1 MRTEVIEI
9 YQSGKGYKAISKV
22 LGLQRTTVRAIIHK
36 WQKHGTVV
44 NLPRSGRPTKITPRA
59 QRRLIREV
67 TKDPRTTSKEL
78 QASLA
83 SIKVSVHDSTI
94 RKRLGKNG
102 LHGRFPRRKP
112 LLSKKNIRNKKSGRG
127 QIVFHTTV
135 YIYIV
140 KIDCQCL
147 FLHHSLA
154 IGSISGHAR
163 SQNNLCVVWVDAH
176 ADINTPLSTPTGNI
190 HGQPVSYL
198 LKELHSKIPVMPG
211 FSWIK
216 PCISA
221 KDIVYIGLRDLDPGE
236 HYIIQHLGIKSF
248 SMWELDHLGISRVM
262 EETCDYLLTKY
273 RPIHLSFDIDAIDPS
288 LAPATGTP
296 MVGGL
301 TYREGVYLAEAIC
314 KTGLLSVLDLVE
326 VNPNLGNTEEVAST
340 VNYAL
345 GIILSS
351 FGYVR
356 GGSHPSH
363 YNRGIR
369 IFLPFLILELNQ

>member
-83 SIKVSVHDSTI
+83 SIKVKTFCVTNMQ
-94 RKRLGKNG
+94 K
-102 LHGRFPRRKP
+102 
-112 LLSKKNIRNKKSGRG
+112 NKKSGRG

-363 YNRGIR
+363 YK
-369 IFLPFLILELNQ
+369 LPEP

>member
-1 MRTEVIEI
+1 MLRLLRTTRWALRTARLV
-9 YQSGKGYKAISKV
+9 SGWRCHHSIGVVGVPISQGQGKAGVEKGPDFLYNAGLVDKLKKQGCRVQDYGNLKFETFADEKPFGIVKMPKTVGRANEQLADVVNTVKQEGHTCLV
-22 LGLQRTTVRAIIHK
+22 LG
-36 WQKHGTVV
+36 G
-44 NLPRSGRPTKITPRA
+44 
-59 QRRLIREV
+59 
-67 TKDPRTTSKEL
+67 D
-78 QASLA
+78 
-83 SIKVSVHDSTI
+83 
-94 RKRLGKNG
+94 
-102 LHGRFPRRKP
+102 
-112 LLSKKNIRNKKSGRG
+112 
-127 QIVFHTTV
+127 
-135 YIYIV
+135 
-140 KIDCQCL
+140 
-147 FLHHSLA
+147 HSLA

-262 EETCDYLLTKY
+262 EETCDYLLTNKGK

-363 YNRGIR
+363 YK
-369 IFLPFLILELNQ
+369 LPEP

>member
-1 MRTEVIEI
+1 MLRLLRTTRWALRTARFV
-9 YQSGKGYKAISKV
+9 SGGRCQHSIGVVGVPISQGQGKAGVEKGPDFLYNAGLVDKLMKQGCRVQDYGNLKFETFADEKPFGIVKMPKTVGRANEQLANVVNTVKQDGHTCLV
-22 LGLQRTTVRAIIHK
+22 LG
-36 WQKHGTVV
+36 G
-44 NLPRSGRPTKITPRA
+44 
-59 QRRLIREV
+59 
-67 TKDPRTTSKEL
+67 D
-78 QASLA
+78 
-83 SIKVSVHDSTI
+83 
-94 RKRLGKNG
+94 
-102 LHGRFPRRKP
+102 
-112 LLSKKNIRNKKSGRG
+112 
-127 QIVFHTTV
+127 
-135 YIYIV
+135 
-140 KIDCQCL
+140 
-147 FLHHSLA
+147 HSLA

-236 HYIIQHLGIKSF
+236 HKGK
-248 SMWELDHLGISRVM
+248 
-262 EETCDYLLTKY
+262 

-301 TYREGVYLAEAIC
+301 TYREGVYLAEEIY

-326 VNPNLGNTEEVAST
+326 VNPNLGKTEEVAST

-363 YNRGIR
+363 YK
-369 IFLPFLILELNQ
+369 LPEP